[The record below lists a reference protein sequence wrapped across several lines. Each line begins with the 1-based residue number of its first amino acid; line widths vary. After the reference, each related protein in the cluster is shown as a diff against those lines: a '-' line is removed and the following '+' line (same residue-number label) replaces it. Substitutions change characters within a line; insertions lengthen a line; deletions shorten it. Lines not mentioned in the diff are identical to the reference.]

1 MGGVTTQG
9 KCKKVF
15 IKYRYPALVLLVG
28 VLLMLLPGQKVT
40 QEKQEAVEPVCETM
54 EQRLANILSTVQ
66 GAGKV
71 DVLLSVSQG
80 EQIVYQMDLNSDISA
95 DRESIDSE
103 TVVIKDNQRGDN
115 GLIQQTN
122 PPKYL
127 GAVISCEGAED
138 PVVRLA
144 IVNAV
149 VAATG
154 LTTDKVCVVKMK

>member
-1 MGGVTTQG
+1 MGGVKKQG
-9 KCKKVF
+9 NWKKMF

-28 VLLMLLPGQKVT
+28 ILLMLLPKQEVT
-40 QEKQEAVEPVCETM
+40 QEKQEVVEPVCETM
-54 EQRLANILSTVQ
+54 EQKLVKILSTVE

-71 DVLLSVSQG
+71 DILLSVAQG
-80 EQIVYQMDLNSDISA
+80 EQIVYQTDQNSDISA
-95 DRESIDSE
+95 DRESKDTE

-127 GAVISCEGAED
+127 GAVISCEGAEN
-138 PVVRLA
+138 PAVRLA